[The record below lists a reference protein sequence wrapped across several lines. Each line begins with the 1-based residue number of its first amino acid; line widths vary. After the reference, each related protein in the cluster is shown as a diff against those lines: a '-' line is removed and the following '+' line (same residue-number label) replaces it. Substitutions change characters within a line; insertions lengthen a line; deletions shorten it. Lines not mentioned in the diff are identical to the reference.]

1 MDTYVNAANQIVS
14 GGRCIAVFFFFSS
27 RRRHT
32 RCSRDWS
39 SDVCSSDLISAASSR
54 QSSLAGEQV
63 VKVAFLKRYLS
74 LPRNSMCSAPPCAGR
89 ARCMRKPGCSNA
101 PVSSSELYSRCGPN
115 RRSTP
120 CCMRTPPSPSMR
132 PNSALYLRT
141 SPKIES
147 SSRLISALPRAV
159 NSISLTPSMCSASM
173 VIGPGSSALLVC
185 ARAGA
190 AARSASASVAKRYP
204 MERAAMLLMLEF
216 SMIHADSRR
225 AALESWLAA
234 QLRGARFALTPASVD
249 ASFRRYFRAALP
261 DGRSYVVMDS
271 PPGKEDCRPFVHVAG
286 LLRAAGVHAPDVHAV
301 DLAQGFL
308 LLGDLGTQTYLQE
321 LDADNAARLLGDAT
335 DALLRW
341 QLATR
346 TGELPPY
353 DEALL
358 RREMD
363 LFPEWYVSRHLGV
376 ELSNAQKSGLEGIF
390 RLLVKSA
397 LAQPAVYVHR
407 DYMPRNLMVSDPNPG
422 VLDFQDAVL
431 GPITYDMVSLLRDA
445 FVSWDEE
452 LVLDWS
458 VRYWEK
464 AKRAGLPVETDFAE
478 FWRAFE
484 WMGLQRHLKVL
495 GIFARI
501 NYRDGKPKYLAD
513 TPRFIGYVRAV
524 SARYAALAPLAGLLD
539 QLE

>member
-1 MDTYVNAANQIVS
+1 
-14 GGRCIAVFFFFSS
+14 
-27 RRRHT
+27 
-32 RCSRDWS
+32 
-39 SDVCSSDLISAASSR
+39 
-54 QSSLAGEQV
+54 
-63 VKVAFLKRYLS
+63 
-74 LPRNSMCSAPPCAGR
+74 
-89 ARCMRKPGCSNA
+89 
-101 PVSSSELYSRCGPN
+101 
-115 RRSTP
+115 
-120 CCMRTPPSPSMR
+120 
-132 PNSALYLRT
+132 
-141 SPKIES
+141 
-147 SSRLISALPRAV
+147 
-159 NSISLTPSMCSASM
+159 
-173 VIGPGSSALLVC
+173 
-185 ARAGA
+185 
-190 AARSASASVAKRYP
+190 
-204 MERAAMLLMLEF
+204 MLLMLEF

-225 AALESWLAA
+225 AAVESWLAA
-234 QLRGARFALTPASVD
+234 QLRGARFSLTPASVD
-249 ASFRRYFRAALP
+249 ASFRRYFRASLP
-261 DGRSYVVMDS
+261 DGRSYVVMDA
-271 PPGKEDCRPFVHVAG
+271 PPDREDCRPFVHVAR
-286 LLRAAGVHAPDVHAV
+286 LLRAAGVHAPEVHAE

-321 LDADNAARLLGDAT
+321 LNADNAARLLGDAT

-346 TGELPPY
+346 PGELPPY

-358 RREMD
+358 RREMN

-376 ELSNAQKSGLEGIF
+376 ELSNAQKAELEGIY

-407 DYMPRNLMVSDPNPG
+407 DYMPRNLMVSEPNPG

-452 LVLDWS
+452 RVLDWS

-464 AKRAGLPVETDFAE
+464 AKRAGLPVETGFAE

-501 NYRDGKPKYLAD
+501 NYRDGKPKYLED
-513 TPRFIGYVRAV
+513 TPRFIRYARAV
-524 SARYAALAPLAGLLD
+524 SERYAALAPLARLLD
-539 QLE
+539 ELE